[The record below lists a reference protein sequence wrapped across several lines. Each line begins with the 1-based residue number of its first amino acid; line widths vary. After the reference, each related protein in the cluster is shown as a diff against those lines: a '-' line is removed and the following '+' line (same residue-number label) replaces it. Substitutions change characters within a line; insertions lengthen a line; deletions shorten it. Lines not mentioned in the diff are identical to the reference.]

1 MLAWF
6 FATLLP
12 VWQVGM
18 LEPRDRLLLFEAL
31 RPPEGFRFDQGIGTT
46 YSLDLLALLT
56 APLAFTWFEQQGD
69 EDQRAGVDSLEILES
84 LCRHAD
90 RLTIFCHAG
99 RIALPKTFYPQLA
112 FVEDS
117 IIACQPEEDGAFH
130 PKVWVLRWV
139 NDAGGVRYRVLC
151 LSRNLTFARA
161 WDTLLSLD
169 GDLSLNR
176 RGAIGRNR
184 GLVDFVRALPRL
196 ARRQPI
202 GASISRRVETLA
214 SELERTEFEL
224 PDGITDLRFWP
235 LGIGGRA
242 HDPLAEAGDRLLVL
256 SPFVTLGRLEDLA
269 DGRKDVTVVSTPSAL
284 AHLARRPKGV
294 SKFYSLTDR
303 AMLEV
308 DSEHEEKP
316 ESEAEAIQQSDLHA
330 KLYVSESGWDAH
342 VWTGSAN
349 ATGAAFERNVEL
361 LVELIGPRKRFGI
374 DALMEPQKGEV
385 RFVNLLEDAGRFVA
399 SEQED
404 SAIEALEQRL
414 EQLRGSIA
422 NASLEANVT
431 PAQAGAFDVELV
443 CRATEKVS
451 IDPDVTRRCWPVT
464 VTSSVGVSFD
474 RLEQGK
480 VAATF
485 SGLSFQAITSFFAFE
500 LTGRASGEQR
510 QVRFVVNV
518 PLVGAPEGR
527 REHVLRSLVR
537 DRSRMLRFLWLLLA
551 DEGVAVPEAAS
562 QNRHESERGEG
573 GSSLS
578 TSGLFEMLLGNLDRA
593 PERLDHLNGLLKE
606 LRQGADGEDLLPAGF
621 DAIWEPI
628 WRQRERLRSRS
639 EA

>member
-1 MLAWF
+1 
-6 FATLLP
+6 
-12 VWQVGM
+12 M

-46 YSLDLLALLT
+46 YTLDLLALLT

-84 LCRHAD
+84 LRRHAD
-90 RLTIFCHAG
+90 QLTIFCHAG

-117 IIACQPEEDGAFH
+117 IIECQPEEGATFH
-130 PKVWVLRWV
+130 SKVWVLRWI
-139 NDAGGVRYRVLC
+139 NDAGDVRYRVLC

-169 GDLSLNR
+169 GDLSPHR
-176 RGAIGRNR
+176 RAAIGRNR
-184 GLVDFVRALPRL
+184 GLVDFVRALPRF
-196 ARRQPI
+196 ARRQPVE
-202 GASISRRVETLA
+202 ASISQRVEILA
-214 SELERTEFEL
+214 SELERTEFNL
-224 PDGITDLRFWP
+224 PDGMTDVRFWP

-242 HDPLAEAGDRLLVL
+242 RDPLAEAGDRLLVV
-256 SPFVTLGRLEDLA
+256 SPFVTLGRLEELA
-269 DGRKDVTVVSTPSAL
+269 DGRKDVTVVSTSNAL

-294 SKFYSLTDR
+294 SKFYSLTER

-342 VWTGSAN
+342 IWTGSAN
-349 ATGAAFERNVEL
+349 ATDAAFERNVEL
-361 LVELIGPRKRFGI
+361 LVELVGPRKRFGI

-385 RFVNLLEDAGRFVA
+385 RFVNLLDDAGRFVA
-399 SEQED
+399 SEQGD
-404 SAIEALEQRL
+404 SAIEALEERL
-414 EQLRGSIA
+414 EQLRVSIA
-422 NASLEANVT
+422 GASLEAHVT

-451 IDPDVTRRCWPVT
+451 IDQDVTLRCWPVT
-464 VTSSVGVSFD
+464 VTSSVGVSFA
-474 RLEQGK
+474 RIEHGK
-480 VAATF
+480 AVATF
-485 SGLSFQAITSFFAFE
+485 LGLSFQAITSFFAFE
-500 LTGRASGEQR
+500 LAGRAGGEER

-527 REHVLRSLVR
+527 REQVLRSLVR
-537 DRSRMLRFLWLLLA
+537 DRSRMIRFLWLLLA
-551 DEGVAVPEAAS
+551 DEGVAVPEVTTM
-562 QNRHESERGEG
+562 NMRESAGGEG
-573 GSSLS
+573 GSSLL
-578 TSGLFEMLLGNLDRA
+578 TSGLFEMLLRNLDRA
-593 PERLDHLNGLLKE
+593 PERLDHLNSLLKE

-621 DAIWEPI
+621 DATWEPI
-628 WRQRERLRSRS
+628 WRKRERLRPRS

>member
-1 MLAWF
+1 
-6 FATLLP
+6 
-12 VWQVGM
+12 M

-31 RPPEGFRFDQGIGTT
+31 KPPEGFDFDQGIGTT

-69 EDQRAGVDSLEILES
+69 EDQGAGVDSLEILES
-84 LCRHAD
+84 LRRHAD
-90 RLTIFCHAG
+90 QLTIFCHAG

-117 IIACQPEEDGAFH
+117 IIACQPAEGAAFH

-161 WDTLLSLD
+161 WDTLLALD
-169 GDLSLNR
+169 GDLSPNR
-176 RGAIGRNR
+176 RAAISRNR
-184 GLVDFVRALPRL
+184 GLVNFVRALPTFATIR
-196 ARRQPI
+196 PI
-202 GASISRRVETLA
+202 KASISRRVETLA

-224 PDGITDLRFWP
+224 PDGVTDLRFWP
-235 LGIGGRA
+235 LGIGGRER
-242 HDPLAEAGDRLLVL
+242 DPLAEAGDRLLVV
-256 SPFVTLGRLEDLA
+256 SPFVTLGRLEELA
-269 DGRKDVTVVSTPSAL
+269 DGRKDVTLVSTSNAL

-308 DSEHEEKP
+308 DTEHEEKP
-316 ESEAEAIQQSDLHA
+316 ESEEEAIQQSDLHA

-385 RFVNLLEDAGRFVA
+385 RFVNLLEDAARFVA
-399 SEQED
+399 SEQKD

-414 EQLRGSIA
+414 EQLRCSIA

-431 PAQAGAFDVELV
+431 PALAGAFDVALV
-443 CRATEKVS
+443 CRATEKMS
-451 IDPDVTRRCWPVT
+451 IGPDVTRRCWPVT

-474 RLEQGK
+474 RLEQNMI
-480 VAATF
+480 AARF
-485 SGLSFQAITSFFAFE
+485 VGLSFQAITSFFAFE
-500 LTGRASGEQR
+500 LTGSAGGEER

-518 PLVGAPEGR
+518 PLIGAPEGR
-527 REHVLRSLVR
+527 REQVLRSVIR
-537 DRSRMLRFLWLLLA
+537 DRSRMMRFLWLLLA
-551 DEGVAVPEAAS
+551 DEGVAVPEVTTMNIPQGAG
-562 QNRHESERGEG
+562 GEG
-573 GSSLS
+573 SSYLL
-578 TSGLFEMLLGNLDRA
+578 TSGLFEMLLRNLDRA
-593 PERLDHLNGLLKE
+593 PERLDHLNNLLKE
-606 LRQGADGEDLLPAGF
+606 LRQGTDGEDLLPPGF
-621 DAIWEPI
+621 DATWEPI
-628 WRQRERLRSRS
+628 WRQRERRRSRS

>member
-1 MLAWF
+1 
-6 FATLLP
+6 
-12 VWQVGM
+12 M

-46 YSLDLLALLT
+46 YTLDLLALLT

-84 LCRHAD
+84 LRRHAD
-90 RLTIFCHAG
+90 QLTIFCHAG

-117 IIACQPEEDGAFH
+117 IIECQPEEGAAFH
-130 PKVWVLRWV
+130 PKVWLLRWI
-139 NDAGGVRYRVLC
+139 NDAGDVRYRVLC

-169 GDLSLNR
+169 GDLSPNR
-176 RGAIGRNR
+176 RAAIGRNR

-196 ARRQPI
+196 ARRQPAD
-202 GASISRRVETLA
+202 ASISQRVETLA
-214 SELERTEFEL
+214 SELERTEFNL
-224 PDGITDLRFWP
+224 PDGMTDLRFWP

-242 HDPLAEAGDRLLVL
+242 RDPLAEAGDRLLVV
-256 SPFVTLGRLEDLA
+256 SPFVTLGRIEELA
-269 DGRKDVTVVSTPSAL
+269 DGRKDVTVVLTSNAL

-294 SKFYSLTDR
+294 SKFYSLTER

-308 DSEHEEKP
+308 DAEHEEKP
-316 ESEAEAIQQSDLHA
+316 ESEVEAIQQSDLHA

-342 VWTGSAN
+342 VWMGSAN

-361 LVELIGPRKRFGI
+361 LVELVGPRKRFGI

-385 RFVNLLEDAGRFVA
+385 RFVDLLEDADRFVA
-399 SEQED
+399 SEQGN
-404 SAIEALEQRL
+404 SAIEALEERL
-414 EQLRGSIA
+414 EQLRVSIA
-422 NASLEANVT
+422 SASLEAQVT
-431 PAQAGAFDVELV
+431 PAQAGAFDVGLV
-443 CRATEKVS
+443 CLATETVS
-451 IDPDVTRRCWPVT
+451 IDGDVTLRCWPVT

-480 VAATF
+480 AVATF
-485 SGLSFQAITSFFAFE
+485 SGLSFQAITPFFAFE
-500 LTGRASGEQR
+500 LTGHAGGEQR
-510 QVRFVVNV
+510 EVRFVVNV

-527 REHVLRSLVR
+527 RQQVLRSLVR
-537 DRSRMLRFLWLLLA
+537 DRSRMMRFLWLLLA
-551 DEGVAVPEAAS
+551 DEGVAVPEVATM
-562 QNRHESERGEG
+562 NIRESADGEG
-573 GSSLS
+573 GSNLL
-578 TSGLFEMLLGNLDRA
+578 TSGLFEMLLRNLDRA
-593 PERLDHLNGLLKE
+593 PQRLDHLNGLLKE

-628 WRQRERLRSRS
+628 WRRRERLRPRL